1 MSAVLQT
8 RSEARPVRGNQARLG
23 LPPTAARTAGPFEGS
38 DAPHGAL
45 RAMIHAA
52 RPHHFPEGHDPL
64 GGWRRFLQ
72 LVMDDKRLSA
82 NLLLGSWRGSTLVWV
97 LSSLRDLDK
106 VRVCLFLQSKARCMV
121 RREDCGPRREGAAAP
136 TPVRQ
141 GASSR
146 RSLQLRPRPRSWPQA
161 SSPFTSRRVARDP
174 RRVPPLEAERPHAS
188 HCQSPLC
195 QVRRRSA
202 RGWVR
207 QPLGGSHA

>member
-1 MSAVLQT
+1 
-8 RSEARPVRGNQARLG
+8 VRGNQARLG

-121 RREDCGPRREGAAAP
+121 RREDCGPRREGATAP
-136 TPVRQ
+136 TGRAGRVVTGGRYSCGPVPWLAACQ
-141 GASSR
+141 PAEHPSR
-146 RSLQLRPRPRSWPQA
+146 CGH
-161 SSPFTSRRVARDP
+161 
-174 RRVPPLEAERPHAS
+174 AEIICVNPGRIP
-188 HCQSPLC
+188 C
-195 QVRRRSA
+195 
-202 RGWVR
+202 
-207 QPLGGSHA
+207 